1 MTASC
6 STVPSSCRQRVLAA
20 AVLALGVAALAAC
33 AAPRSDS
40 LAEVNL
46 GDRGPY
52 AGSTVEGVFTL
63 PEVTFTDTAGEAF
76 RLRADTRDP
85 VTLLFFGYTSCPDI
99 CNAVLADVA
108 AALRRVDP
116 AVREST
122 RLVFVTTDPARD
134 TGPAI
139 RAYLDRFD
147 PSYVGLRAPMPT
159 VRSAAAEL
167 GVALTGK
174 EKLPGGGYEV
184 GHGTQ
189 VTAFGP
195 DERSLVLWMP
205 GTPVADLR
213 HDFSLLTREA
223 NAATATA
230 SPAR

>member
-1 MTASC
+1 
-6 STVPSSCRQRVLAA
+6 VDGL
-20 AVLALGVAALAAC
+20 
-33 AAPRSDS
+33 
-40 LAEVNL
+40 
-46 GDRGPY
+46 
-52 AGSTVEGVFTL
+52 FTL
-63 PEVTFTDTAGEAF
+63 PDVTFTDTAGAKF
-76 RLRADTRDP
+76 RLREDTRDP

-108 AALRRVDP
+108 AALRRADP
-116 AVREST
+116 TVREST

-159 VRSAAAEL
+159 VRRAAAEL
-167 GVALTGK
+167 GGALTGK

-195 DERSLVLWMP
+195 DERSLVLWTP

-213 HDFSLLTREA
+213 HDLGLLTRTA
-223 NAATATA
+223 QGAGATE